1 MNTIGYTF
9 NAPVHADQN
18 TYIAKLDYNVD
29 SSGKNRLFWRGNLQ
43 NDSADGTPQFQ
54 GSQPNSVTLVNNKGM
69 AAGWTSV
76 LTPSM
81 VSSLHYGF
89 TRAGG
94 ETTGILTSSI
104 RELPRVSTPSAEPA
118 RERRELFRYTT
129 FPRISRG
136 ARARTTCASA
146 AWCAW
151 SRTGP

>member
-54 GSQPNSVTLVNNKGM
+54 GAQPNSVTLVNNKGL

-94 ETTGILTSSI
+94 ETTGILTS
-104 RELPRVSTPSAEPA
+104 PYVS
-118 RERRELFRYTT
+118 FRGFDT
-129 FPRISRG
+129 ISGTNDGNVAHRSGAQRLRG
-136 ARARTTCASA
+136 SFVEQGRARSA
-146 AWCAW
+146 LRRPGALRL
-151 SRTGP
+151 RTAR